1 MKKYV
6 QSELRRYLD
15 DSIIQELKKCQYS
28 QKAERSMQS
37 ALIELIRR
45 LDSLETE
52 TSEKNDQ
59 IKTLS
64 EALIKQQ
71 KEVLRR
77 NEAEDREA
85 YRPEDCPEMDRDE
98 KIRRMYANGYSQ
110 RYIAQD
116 VGICQSRVHEIIWR
130 TDHPLFNLNVTPE
143 NFLKFTRKRGAVSQE
158 ERDLKICEWRDM
170 GYTLKQIARGTGLSF
185 SRISEIVSEKCTQ
198 VQKTDTLTERVKKK
212 GVHRNT
218 QAKIEKVRKV
228 APWLA
233 EKCEAGEVKADTAL
247 KQMESILGKK
257 SRVSSNQPYAFRSR
271 CRLPGGG
278 RAA

>member
-1 MKKYV
+1 MRKYV

-28 QKAERSMQS
+28 QNAERSMQS

-45 LDSLETE
+45 LDELESE

-85 YRPEDCPEMDRDE
+85 YRSEDCPEIDRNE
-98 KIRRMYANGYSQ
+98 KVRLMYANGYSQ
-110 RYIAQD
+110 RYIAED

-130 TDHPLFNLNVTPE
+130 IDHPLFNLNVTPE
-143 NFLKFTRKRGAVSQE
+143 NFLKFTKKRGAVSQE
-158 ERDLKICEWRDM
+158 DRDLKICEWRDM
-170 GYTLKQIARGTGLSF
+170 GYTQEQIAKGVGLSQG
-185 SRISEIVSEKCTQ
+185 RVAQIILKKCTR
-198 VQKTDTLTERVKKK
+198 VQKINTLTERAKKNNF
-212 GVHRNT
+212 HRNT
-218 QAKIEKVRKV
+218 QSRIDKIRKV

-233 EKCEAGEVKADTAL
+233 DKCEAREISVSAAEKQVK
-247 KQMESILGKK
+247 SILGKK
-257 SRVSSNQPYAFRSR
+257 PRVSSN
-271 CRLPGGG
+271 
-278 RAA
+278 